1 MKFDERAYNVLL
13 GFAFLLLA
21 LTVLLSVVV
30 GDLSPSIR
38 ESLAFVLLAGVPF
51 LVFWFMPGS
60 GVVRVLVFVA
70 VFVVVD
76 VANVFLFRLSDRMYL
91 GVDGI
96 WFAIM
101 LGGGGIYWWWQEN
114 RES

>member
-1 MKFDERAYNVLL
+1 MKISEEAYNVLL
-13 GFAFLLLA
+13 GLSVLLLA
-21 LTVLLSVVV
+21 LTVLLSLVI

-51 LVFWFMPGS
+51 LAFWFMPGT
-60 GVVRVLVFVA
+60 GVVRVTAFVA

-76 VANVFLFRLSDRMYL
+76 VANVYLFQLSDRMYL
-91 GVDGI
+91 GYGGI

-114 RES
+114 QEG